1 MIIILNRYSDFLHL
15 NIYFLKNYLTT
26 GVRMSFI
33 KSKNI
38 LLVLVSLSVSFVHA
52 YGQPKLDVPDIEFDT
67 FTLDNGLTVVV
78 HEDRKVPMVAVNIWY
93 HVGSKNEK
101 QGKTGFAHL
110 FEHLMFNGTENYNA
124 EYFEP
129 FEKIG
134 ATDQN
139 GTTNSDRT
147 NYFQNVPTNALDLA
161 LWMESERMGH
171 ILNVIDQ
178 EKLDEQRGVVQNEKR
193 QGENQPYGQVWNAI
207 GEAVFPEGHPYSWSV
222 IGSMDDLNAATLD
235 DVKEWFETYYGPT
248 NAVLALAGDID
259 LETAKAKAE
268 EYFGDIPGGPPLS
281 KPKKWIAKRSEQTR
295 EVMEDN
301 VPQTRIYKVWNV
313 AEDGTNDAQAL
324 ELAASTLSGSK
335 NSPLYQELVYK
346 TSLASSVSAFYYG
359 REIAGLFV
367 IVATVASDQDPNE
380 VEQVMDETLK
390 KYLQRGPDAKLLKN
404 IKTSSVSSLTNGLQ
418 RIGGFGGKSDIL
430 ATYQTLYGDAGAFRE
445 QLNVYLNTSTTDIK
459 KAANKWLSSGDY
471 VLSIVPAKKTS
482 VVKSSVDRSKGIP
495 YPTEKLSYSFP
506 KIESAILD
514 NGSKLVLAERNDLPL
529 VNLEVVF
536 NKGWAIESLDK
547 QGLVNFTMS
556 MIDEGT
562 AKYSSLEFAEAQEA
576 LGSGVSFGSSIDT
589 TYASMSSLKAN
600 LEPTLDLLKEGLLNP
615 TFPQDEL
622 DKVQKRWLDSID
634 QQLNNPGSVAN
645 RKIRSLVYGEG
656 HPYAKESGSGIKDTV
671 ETFTRNDLIEMHE
684 MLTNPN
690 DTTFIVTGD
699 INLEDAKSLLN
710 KKFGTWVS
718 ADSNNSEINLYTV
731 ADQTKP
737 RVFLIDKPGAIQS
750 YILAAQLLPPTN
762 SDDDILIDYMNYAIA
777 GSFTSRLNMNLR
789 EDKSWSYGVRT
800 STGYSQG
807 QRLMRMTAPVQTDKT
822 APAILEVLREYNEYI
837 NNSPITEDELS
848 KIKNARTLRLPG
860 QYETLGAL
868 LGGMED
874 IVKYEREFNY
884 LDTIADKR
892 NAIELNDVRA
902 ATKKYLDT
910 NKWTWVIVGDLSQI
924 ETPIRD
930 LNIGTVEVLN
940 N

>member
-1 MIIILNRYSDFLHL
+1 MDLFK
-15 NIYFLKNYLTT
+15 F
-26 GVRMSFI
+26 
-33 KSKNI
+33 KNI
-38 LLVLVSLSVSFVHA
+38 FLILATVTISSIQA
-52 YGQPKLDVPDIEFDT
+52 YGQPELEVPDIEFET

-101 QGKTGFAHL
+101 PGKTGFAHL

-178 EKLDEQRGVVQNEKR
+178 DKLDEQRGVVQNEKR

-207 GEAVFPEGHPYSWSV
+207 GEAVFPKGHPYSWSV

-259 LETAKAKAE
+259 VETAKIKVQ
-268 EYFGDIPGGPPLS
+268 EYFGDIPGGPPLT

-313 AEDGTNDAQAL
+313 AEDGTNEAQAL
-324 ELAASTLSGSK
+324 DLASSTLAGSK

-346 TSLASSVSAFYYG
+346 TGLASGVSAFYYG

-367 IVATVASDQDPNE
+367 IVATVASGQDPDE
-380 VEQVMDETLK
+380 VEKVIDDTLE
-390 KYLQRGPDAKLLKN
+390 KYLQRGPDTKLLKN
-404 IKTSSVSSLTNGLQ
+404 IKTSSISSLTNGLQ

-445 QLNVYLNTSTTDIK
+445 QLSIYLNTSAVDIK
-459 KAANKWLSSGDY
+459 KAANKWLTSGDY

-482 VVKSSVDRSKGIP
+482 VEKSQVDRSKGIP

-506 KIESAILD
+506 KIQSAVLD

-536 NKGWAIESLDK
+536 NKGWAIESNEQ
-547 QGLVNFTMS
+547 QGLANFTMS
-556 MIDEGT
+556 MMDEGT
-562 AKYSSLEFAEAQEA
+562 KKYSSLDFAEAQER
-576 LGSGVSFGSSIDT
+576 LGSGIGYGSSIDT
-589 TYASMSSLKAN
+589 TYASLSSMKVN
-600 LEPTLDLLKEGLLNP
+600 LEATLDLFKEGLLNP
-615 TFPQDEL
+615 IFPQAEL
-622 DKVQKRWLDSID
+622 DKVKKRWLDSID

-645 RKIRSLVYGEG
+645 RKIRGLVYGEG
-656 HPYAKESGSGIKDTV
+656 HPYAKESSSGLKETV
-671 ETFTRNDLIEMHE
+671 EQFTREDLIKMHAL
-684 MLTNPN
+684 LTNPS
-690 DTTFIVTGD
+690 DSTFIVTGD
-699 INLEDAKSLLN
+699 INLNEATELLN
-710 KKFGTWVS
+710 KKF
-718 ADSNNSEINLYTV
+718 NNWTSQASDINPIDLFTVEDQSE
-731 ADQTKP
+731 P

-777 GSFTSRLNMNLR
+777 GSFTSRINMNLR

-822 APAILEVLREYNEYI
+822 APAILEVLREYNEYV
-837 NNSPITEDELS
+837 NDSPITADELS

-874 IVKYEREFNY
+874 IVKYNRDFDY

-892 NAIELNDVRA
+892 NAILLEDVRSA
-902 ATKKYLDT
+902 SKKYLDT
-910 NKWTWVIVGDLSQI
+910 NKWTWVIVGDLAQI
-924 ETPIRD
+924 ESPVRE
-930 LNIGTVEVLN
+930 LNIGKVEILTN
-940 N
+940 

>member
-1 MIIILNRYSDFLHL
+1 MKIVN
-15 NIYFLKNYLTT
+15 T
-26 GVRMSFI
+26 
-33 KSKNI
+33 KNI
-38 LLVLVSLSVSFVHA
+38 LFVLITLSVSTLFA
-52 YGQPKLDVPDIEFDT
+52 YGQTKLDVPDIEYDT
-67 FTLDNGLTVVV
+67 FTLNNGLTVVV
-78 HEDRKVPMVAVNIWY
+78 HEDRKVPMVAVNVWY

-101 QGKTGFAHL
+101 VGKTGFAHL

-139 GTTNSDRT
+139 GTTNNDRT

-193 QGENQPYGQVWNAI
+193 QGENQPYGQVFNAI
-207 GEAVFPEGHPYSWSV
+207 GKAVFPKGHPYSWSV
-222 IGSMDDLNAATLD
+222 IGSMEDLNAATLD

-248 NAVLALAGDID
+248 NAVIALAGDID
-259 LETAKAKAE
+259 LETAKIKVQ
-268 EYFGDIPGGPPLS
+268 EYFGDIQAGPPLT
-281 KPKKWIAKRSEQTR
+281 KPKKWIAKRTEQTR

-313 AEDGTNDAQAL
+313 PEDGTAEAQAL
-324 ELAASTLSGSK
+324 DLASSTLAGSK

-346 TSLASSVSAFYYG
+346 TGLATGVSAFYYG
-359 REIAGLFV
+359 REIAGLF
-367 IVATVASDQDPNE
+367 IISATVAPGQDVNE
-380 VEQVMDETLK
+380 VENVIDATLQ
-390 KYLQRGPDAKLLKN
+390 KYLKTGPNSKLLKN
-404 IKTSSVSSLTNGLQ
+404 TKTSTIAGLTNGLQ

-430 ATYQTLYGDAGAFRE
+430 ATYQTLYGDAGAFKKI
-445 QLNVYLNTSTTDIK
+445 LAMYLDTSSNDVK

-471 VLSIVPAKKTS
+471 VLTIVPAAKTS
-482 VVKSSVDRSKGIP
+482 VVESLVDRSKGIP

-506 KIESAILD
+506 TIKSAILE

-529 VNLEVVF
+529 VQLEIVF
-536 NKGWAIESLDK
+536 NNGYAIESDNEL
-547 QGLVNFTMS
+547 GLVNFTMS
-556 MIDEGT
+556 MVDEGT
-562 AKYSSLEFAEAQEA
+562 DKYNSLEFAEMQES
-576 LGSGVSFGSSIDT
+576 LGSEIGFGSSIDT
-589 TYASMSSLKAN
+589 TYASMSSLKVN
-600 LEPTLDLLKEGLLNP
+600 LEKTLDLFKEGLLNP
-615 TFPQDEL
+615 TFPQVEL
-622 DKVQKRWLDSID
+622 DKVKKRWLAGID
-634 QQLNNPGSVAN
+634 QELNSPASMAN
-645 RKIRSLVYGEG
+645 REIRTLVYGSG
-656 HPYAKESGSGIKDTV
+656 HPYAKASSSGVKNTV
-671 ETFTRNDLIEMHE
+671 ENFTREDLQGMYAK
-684 MLTNPN
+684 LTNPN
-690 DTTFIVTGD
+690 DATFIVTGD
-699 INLEDAKSLLN
+699 ISLADATELLN
-710 KKFGTWVS
+710 KKF
-718 ADSNNSEINLYTV
+718 SNWKSPDKAIAQVDLFNVN
-731 ADQTKP
+731 DQASP

-822 APAILEVLREYNEYI
+822 APSITEILREYNEYI
-837 NNSPITEDELS
+837 NSSPINEEELS

-868 LGGMED
+868 LGGIED
-874 IVKYEREFNY
+874 IVKYNRDFDY

-892 NAIELNDVRA
+892 NSIKLEDVQS
-902 ATKKYLDT
+902 ATTKYLDT
-910 NKWTWVIVGDLSQI
+910 NKWTWVIVGDLNEI
-924 ETPIRD
+924 ENPVRD
-930 LNIGTVEVLN
+930 LNIGPVKVIEN
-940 N
+940 

>member
-1 MIIILNRYSDFLHL
+1 MDLFK
-15 NIYFLKNYLTT
+15 F
-26 GVRMSFI
+26 
-33 KSKNI
+33 KNI
-38 LLVLVSLSVSFVHA
+38 FLILATVTISSIQA
-52 YGQPKLDVPDIEFDT
+52 YGQPELEVPDIEFET

-101 QGKTGFAHL
+101 PGKTGFAHL

-178 EKLDEQRGVVQNEKR
+178 DKLDEQRGVVQNEKR

-207 GEAVFPEGHPYSWSV
+207 GEAVFPKGHPYSWSV

-259 LETAKAKAE
+259 VETAKIKVQ
-268 EYFGDIPGGPPLS
+268 EYFGDIPGGPPLT

-313 AEDGTNDAQAL
+313 AEDGTNEAQAL
-324 ELAASTLSGSK
+324 DLASSTLAGSK

-346 TSLASSVSAFYYG
+346 TGLASGVSAFYYG

-367 IVATVASDQDPNE
+367 IVATVASGQDPDE
-380 VEQVMDETLK
+380 VEKVIDDTLE
-390 KYLQRGPDAKLLKN
+390 KYLQRGPDTKLLKN
-404 IKTSSVSSLTNGLQ
+404 IKTSSISSLTNGLQ

-445 QLNVYLNTSTTDIK
+445 QLSIYLNTSAVDIK
-459 KAANKWLSSGDY
+459 KAANKWLTSGDY

-482 VVKSSVDRSKGIP
+482 VVKSQVDRSKGIP

-506 KIESAILD
+506 KIQSAVLD

-529 VNLEVVF
+529 VNIEVVF
-536 NKGWAIESLDK
+536 NKGWAIESNEQ
-547 QGLVNFTMS
+547 QGLANFTMS
-556 MIDEGT
+556 MMDEGT
-562 AKYSSLEFAEAQEA
+562 KKYSSLDFAEAQER
-576 LGSGVSFGSSIDT
+576 LGSGIGYGSSIDT
-589 TYASMSSLKAN
+589 TYASLSSMKVN
-600 LEPTLDLLKEGLLNP
+600 LEATLDLFKEGLLNP
-615 TFPQDEL
+615 IFPQAEL
-622 DKVQKRWLDSID
+622 DKVKKRWLDSID

-645 RKIRSLVYGEG
+645 RKIRGLVYGEG
-656 HPYAKESGSGIKDTV
+656 HPYAKESSSGLKETV
-671 ETFTRNDLIEMHE
+671 EQFTREDLIKMHAL
-684 MLTNPN
+684 LTNPS
-690 DTTFIVTGD
+690 DSTFIVTGD
-699 INLEDAKSLLN
+699 INLNEATELLN
-710 KKFGTWVS
+710 KKF
-718 ADSNNSEINLYTV
+718 NNWTSKASDINPIDLFTVEDQSE
-731 ADQTKP
+731 P

-777 GSFTSRLNMNLR
+777 GSFTSRINMNLR

-822 APAILEVLREYNEYI
+822 APAILEVLREYNEYV
-837 NNSPITEDELS
+837 NDSPITADELS

-874 IVKYEREFNY
+874 IVKYNRDFDY

-892 NAIELNDVRA
+892 NAILLEDVRSA
-902 ATKKYLDT
+902 SKKYLDT
-910 NKWTWVIVGDLSQI
+910 NKWTWVIVGDLAQI
-924 ETPIRD
+924 ESPVRE
-930 LNIGTVEVLN
+930 LNIGKVEILTN
-940 N
+940 

>member
-1 MIIILNRYSDFLHL
+1 MKIA
-15 NIYFLKNYLTT
+15 KT
-26 GVRMSFI
+26 
-33 KSKNI
+33 KNI
-38 LLVLVSLSVSFVHA
+38 LFVLITFSVSTLFA
-52 YGQPKLDVPDIEFDT
+52 YGQTKLDVPDIEYDT
-67 FTLDNGLTVVV
+67 FTLNNGLTVVV
-78 HEDRKVPMVAVNIWY
+78 HEDRKVPMVAVNVWY

-101 QGKTGFAHL
+101 VGKTGFAHL

-139 GTTNSDRT
+139 GTTNNDRT

-193 QGENQPYGQVWNAI
+193 QGENQPYGQVFNAI
-207 GEAVFPEGHPYSWSV
+207 GKAVFPKGHPYSWSV
-222 IGSMDDLNAATLD
+222 IGSMEDLNAATLD

-248 NAVLALAGDID
+248 NAVIALAGDID
-259 LETAKAKAE
+259 LETAKIKVQ
-268 EYFGDIPGGPPLS
+268 EYFGDIQAGPPLT
-281 KPKKWIAKRSEQTR
+281 KPKKWIAKRTEQTR

-313 AEDGTNDAQAL
+313 PEDGTAEAQAL
-324 ELAASTLSGSK
+324 DLASSTLAGSK

-346 TSLASSVSAFYYG
+346 TGLATGVSAFYYG
-359 REIAGLFV
+359 REIAGLF
-367 IVATVASDQDPNE
+367 IISATVAPGQDVNE
-380 VEQVMDETLK
+380 VENVIDATLQ
-390 KYLQRGPDAKLLKN
+390 KYLKTGPNSKLLKN
-404 IKTSSVSSLTNGLQ
+404 TKTSTIAGLTNGLQ

-430 ATYQTLYGDAGAFRE
+430 ATYQTLYGDAGAFKKI
-445 QLNVYLNTSTTDIK
+445 LAMYLDTSSNDVK

-471 VLSIVPAKKTS
+471 VLTIVPAAKTS
-482 VVKSSVDRSKGIP
+482 VVESLVDRSKGIP

-506 KIESAILD
+506 TIQSAILE

-529 VNLEVVF
+529 VQLEIVF
-536 NKGWAIESLDK
+536 NNGYAIESDNEL
-547 QGLVNFTMS
+547 GLVNFTMS
-556 MIDEGT
+556 MVDEGT
-562 AKYSSLEFAEAQEA
+562 DKYNSLEFAEMQES
-576 LGSGVSFGSSIDT
+576 LGSGIGFGSSIDT
-589 TYASMSSLKAN
+589 TYASMSSLKVN
-600 LEPTLDLLKEGLLNP
+600 LEKTLDLFKEGLLNP
-615 TFPQDEL
+615 TFPQVEL
-622 DKVQKRWLDSID
+622 DKVKKRWLAGID
-634 QQLNNPGSVAN
+634 QELNSPASMAN
-645 RKIRSLVYGEG
+645 REIRTLVYGSG
-656 HPYAKESGSGIKDTV
+656 HPYAKASSSGVKNTV
-671 ETFTRNDLIEMHE
+671 ENFTREDLQGMYAK
-684 MLTNPN
+684 LTNPN
-690 DTTFIVTGD
+690 DATFIVTGD
-699 INLEDAKSLLN
+699 ISLADATELLN
-710 KKFGTWVS
+710 KKF
-718 ADSNNSEINLYTV
+718 SNWKSPDKAIAQVDLFNVN
-731 ADQTKP
+731 DQASP

-822 APAILEVLREYNEYI
+822 APAITEILREYNEYI
-837 NNSPITEDELS
+837 NSSPINEEELS

-868 LGGMED
+868 LGGIED
-874 IVKYEREFNY
+874 IVKYNRDFDY

-892 NAIELNDVRA
+892 NSIKLEDVQS
-902 ATKKYLDT
+902 ATSKYLDT
-910 NKWTWVIVGDLSQI
+910 NKWTWVIVGDLNEI
-924 ETPIRD
+924 ENPVRD
-930 LNIGTVEVLN
+930 LNIGPVKVIEN
-940 N
+940 

>member
-1 MIIILNRYSDFLHL
+1 MKIVN
-15 NIYFLKNYLTT
+15 T
-26 GVRMSFI
+26 
-33 KSKNI
+33 KNI
-38 LLVLVSLSVSFVHA
+38 LFVLITLSVSTLFA
-52 YGQPKLDVPDIEFDT
+52 YGQTKLDVPDIEYDT
-67 FTLDNGLTVVV
+67 FTLNNGLTVVV
-78 HEDRKVPMVAVNIWY
+78 HEDRKVPMVAVNVWY

-101 QGKTGFAHL
+101 VGKTGFAHL

-139 GTTNSDRT
+139 GTTNNDRT

-193 QGENQPYGQVWNAI
+193 QGENQPYGQVFNAI
-207 GEAVFPEGHPYSWSV
+207 GKAVFPKGHPYSWSV
-222 IGSMDDLNAATLD
+222 IGSMEDLNAATLD

-248 NAVLALAGDID
+248 NAVIALAGDID
-259 LETAKAKAE
+259 LETAKIKVQ
-268 EYFGDIPGGPPLS
+268 EYFGDIQAGPPLT
-281 KPKKWIAKRSEQTR
+281 KPKKWIAKRTEQTR

-313 AEDGTNDAQAL
+313 PEDGTAEAQAL
-324 ELAASTLSGSK
+324 DLASSTLAGSK

-346 TSLASSVSAFYYG
+346 KGLATGVSAFYYG
-359 REIAGLFV
+359 REIAGLF
-367 IVATVASDQDPNE
+367 IISATVAPGQDVNE
-380 VEQVMDETLK
+380 VENVIDATLQ
-390 KYLQRGPDAKLLKN
+390 KYLKTGPNSKLLKN
-404 IKTSSVSSLTNGLQ
+404 TKTSTIAGLTNGLQ

-430 ATYQTLYGDAGAFRE
+430 ATYQTLYGDAGAFKKI
-445 QLNVYLNTSTTDIK
+445 LAMYLDTSASDVK

-471 VLSIVPAKKTS
+471 VLTIVPAAKTS
-482 VVKSSVDRSKGIP
+482 VVKSLVDRSKGIP

-506 KIESAILD
+506 TIQSAILE

-529 VNLEVVF
+529 VQLEIVF
-536 NKGWAIESLDK
+536 NNGYAIESDNEL
-547 QGLVNFTMS
+547 GLVNFTMS
-556 MIDEGT
+556 MVDEGT
-562 AKYSSLEFAEAQEA
+562 DKYNSLEFAEMQES
-576 LGSGVSFGSSIDT
+576 LGSGIGFGSSIDT
-589 TYASMSSLKAN
+589 TYASMSSLKVN
-600 LEPTLDLLKEGLLNP
+600 LEKTLDLFKEGLLNP
-615 TFPQDEL
+615 TFPQVEL
-622 DKVQKRWLDSID
+622 DKVKKRWLAGID
-634 QQLNNPGSVAN
+634 QELNSPASMAN
-645 RKIRSLVYGEG
+645 REIRTLVYGSG
-656 HPYAKESGSGIKDTV
+656 HPYAKSSSSGIKSTV
-671 ETFTRNDLIEMHE
+671 ENFTREDLQGMYAK
-684 MLTNPN
+684 LTNPN
-690 DTTFIVTGD
+690 DATFIVTGD
-699 INLEDAKSLLN
+699 ISLADATELLN
-710 KKFGTWVS
+710 KKF
-718 ADSNNSEINLYTV
+718 SNWKSPDKAIVQVDLFNVN
-731 ADQTKP
+731 DQASP

-822 APAILEVLREYNEYI
+822 APAIIEILREYNEYI
-837 NNSPITEDELS
+837 NSSPINEEELS

-868 LGGMED
+868 LGGIED
-874 IVKYEREFNY
+874 IVKYNRDFDY

-892 NAIELNDVRA
+892 NSIKLEDVQS
-902 ATKKYLDT
+902 ATTKYLDT
-910 NKWTWVIVGDLSQI
+910 NKWTWVIVGDLNEI
-924 ETPIRD
+924 ENPVRD
-930 LNIGTVEVLN
+930 LNIGPVKIIEN
-940 N
+940 

>member
-1 MIIILNRYSDFLHL
+1 MDLFK
-15 NIYFLKNYLTT
+15 F
-26 GVRMSFI
+26 
-33 KSKNI
+33 KNI
-38 LLVLVSLSVSFVHA
+38 FLILATVTIGSIQA
-52 YGQPKLDVPDIEFDT
+52 YGQPELEVPDIEFET

-101 QGKTGFAHL
+101 PGKTGFAHL

-178 EKLDEQRGVVQNEKR
+178 DKLDEQRGVVQNEKR

-207 GEAVFPEGHPYSWSV
+207 GEAVFPKGHPYSWSV

-259 LETAKAKAE
+259 VETAKIKVQ
-268 EYFGDIPGGPPLS
+268 EYFGDIPGGPPLT

-313 AEDGTNDAQAL
+313 AEDGTNEAQAL
-324 ELAASTLSGSK
+324 DLASSTLAGSK

-346 TSLASSVSAFYYG
+346 TGLASGVSAFYYG

-367 IVATVASDQDPNE
+367 IVATVASGQDPDE
-380 VEQVMDETLK
+380 VEKVIDDTLE
-390 KYLQRGPDAKLLKN
+390 KYLQRGPDTKLLKN
-404 IKTSSVSSLTNGLQ
+404 IKTSSISSLTNGLQ

-445 QLNVYLNTSTTDIK
+445 QLSIYLNTSAVDIK
-459 KAANKWLSSGDY
+459 KAANKWLTSGDY

-482 VVKSSVDRSKGIP
+482 VVKSQVDRSKGIP

-506 KIESAILD
+506 KIQSAVLD

-536 NKGWAIESLDK
+536 NKGWAIESNEQ
-547 QGLVNFTMS
+547 QGLANFTMS
-556 MIDEGT
+556 MMDEGT
-562 AKYSSLEFAEAQEA
+562 KKYSSLDFAEAQER
-576 LGSGVSFGSSIDT
+576 LGSGIYYGSSIDT
-589 TYASMSSLKAN
+589 TYASLSSMKVN
-600 LEPTLDLLKEGLLNP
+600 LEATLDLFKEGLLNP
-615 TFPQDEL
+615 IFPQAEL
-622 DKVQKRWLDSID
+622 DKVKKRWLDSID

-645 RKIRSLVYGEG
+645 RKIRGLVYGEG
-656 HPYAKESGSGIKDTV
+656 HPYAKESSSGLKETV
-671 ETFTRNDLIEMHE
+671 EQFTREDLIQMHSL
-684 MLTNPN
+684 LTNPS
-690 DTTFIVTGD
+690 DSTFIVTGD
-699 INLEDAKSLLN
+699 ISINEATELLN
-710 KKFGTWVS
+710 KKFNDWTSQASDINPIDLFTVE
-718 ADSNNSEINLYTV
+718 DQSE
-731 ADQTKP
+731 P

-777 GSFTSRLNMNLR
+777 GSFTSRINMNLR

-822 APAILEVLREYNEYI
+822 APAILEVLREYNQYV
-837 NNSPITEDELS
+837 NDSPITADELS

-874 IVKYEREFNY
+874 IVKYNRDFDY

-892 NAIELNDVRA
+892 NAILLEDVRSA
-902 ATKKYLDT
+902 SKKYLDT
-910 NKWTWVIVGDLSQI
+910 NKWTWVIVGDLAQI
-924 ETPIRD
+924 ESPVRE
-930 LNIGTVEVLN
+930 LNIGKVEILTN
-940 N
+940 

>member
-1 MIIILNRYSDFLHL
+1 MDLFK
-15 NIYFLKNYLTT
+15 F
-26 GVRMSFI
+26 
-33 KSKNI
+33 KNI
-38 LLVLVSLSVSFVHA
+38 FLILATVTIGSIQA
-52 YGQPKLDVPDIEFDT
+52 YGQPELEVPDIEFET

-101 QGKTGFAHL
+101 PGKTGFAHL

-178 EKLDEQRGVVQNEKR
+178 DKLDEQRGVVQNEKR

-207 GEAVFPEGHPYSWSV
+207 GEAVFPKGHPYSWSV

-259 LETAKAKAE
+259 VETAKIKVQ
-268 EYFGDIPGGPPLS
+268 EYFGDIPGGPPLT

-313 AEDGTNDAQAL
+313 AEDGTNEAQAL
-324 ELAASTLSGSK
+324 DLASSTLAGSK

-346 TSLASSVSAFYYG
+346 TGLASGVSAFYYG

-367 IVATVASDQDPNE
+367 IVATVASGQDPDE
-380 VEQVMDETLK
+380 VEKVIDDTLE
-390 KYLQRGPDAKLLKN
+390 KYLQIGPDTKLLKN
-404 IKTSSVSSLTNGLQ
+404 IKTSSISSLTNGLQ

-445 QLNVYLNTSTTDIK
+445 QLSIYLNTSAVDIK
-459 KAANKWLSSGDY
+459 KAANKWLTSGDY

-482 VVKSSVDRSKGIP
+482 VVKSQVDRSKGIP

-506 KIESAILD
+506 KIQSAVLD

-529 VNLEVVF
+529 VNLEIVF
-536 NKGWAIESLDK
+536 NKGWAIESNEQ
-547 QGLVNFTMS
+547 QGLANFTMS
-556 MIDEGT
+556 MMDEGT
-562 AKYSSLEFAEAQEA
+562 KKYSSLDFAEAQER
-576 LGSGVSFGSSIDT
+576 LGSGIGYGSSIDT
-589 TYASMSSLKAN
+589 TYASLSSMKVN
-600 LEPTLDLLKEGLLNP
+600 LEATLDLFKEGLLNP
-615 TFPQDEL
+615 IFPQAEL
-622 DKVQKRWLDSID
+622 DKVKKRWLDSID

-645 RKIRSLVYGEG
+645 RKIRGLVYGEG
-656 HPYAKESGSGIKDTV
+656 HPYAKESSSGLKETV
-671 ETFTRNDLIEMHE
+671 EQFSREDLIQMHSL
-684 MLTNPN
+684 LTNPS
-690 DTTFIVTGD
+690 DSTFIVTGD
-699 INLEDAKSLLN
+699 ISLNEATELLN
-710 KKFGTWVS
+710 KKFNDWTSQASDINPIDLFTVE
-718 ADSNNSEINLYTV
+718 DQSE
-731 ADQTKP
+731 P

-777 GSFTSRLNMNLR
+777 GSFTSRINMNLR

-822 APAILEVLREYNEYI
+822 APAILEVLREYNQYV
-837 NNSPITEDELS
+837 NDSPITADELS

-874 IVKYEREFNY
+874 IVKYNRDFDY

-892 NAIELNDVRA
+892 NAILLEDVRSA
-902 ATKKYLDT
+902 SKKYLDT
-910 NKWTWVIVGDLSQI
+910 NKWTWVIVGDLAQI
-924 ETPIRD
+924 ESPVRE
-930 LNIGTVEVLN
+930 LNIGKVEILTN
-940 N
+940 

>member
-1 MIIILNRYSDFLHL
+1 MDLFK
-15 NIYFLKNYLTT
+15 F
-26 GVRMSFI
+26 
-33 KSKNI
+33 KNI
-38 LLVLVSLSVSFVHA
+38 FLILATVTIGSIQA
-52 YGQPKLDVPDIEFDT
+52 YGQPELEVPDIEFET

-101 QGKTGFAHL
+101 PGKTGFAHL

-178 EKLDEQRGVVQNEKR
+178 DKLDEQRGVVQNEKR

-207 GEAVFPEGHPYSWSV
+207 GEAVFPKGHPYSWSV

-259 LETAKAKAE
+259 VETAKIKVQ
-268 EYFGDIPGGPPLS
+268 EYFGDIPGGPPLT

-313 AEDGTNDAQAL
+313 AEDGTNEAQAL
-324 ELAASTLSGSK
+324 DLASSTLAGSK

-346 TSLASSVSAFYYG
+346 TGLASGVSAFYYG

-367 IVATVASDQDPNE
+367 IVATVASGQDPDE
-380 VEQVMDETLK
+380 VEKVIDDTLE
-390 KYLQRGPDAKLLKN
+390 KYLQRGPDTKLLKN
-404 IKTSSVSSLTNGLQ
+404 IKTSSISSLTNGLQ

-445 QLNVYLNTSTTDIK
+445 QLSIYLNTSAVDIK
-459 KAANKWLSSGDY
+459 KAANKWLTSGDY

-482 VVKSSVDRSKGIP
+482 VVKSQVDRSKGIP

-506 KIESAILD
+506 KIQSAVLD

-536 NKGWAIESLDK
+536 NKGWAIESNEQ
-547 QGLVNFTMS
+547 QGLANFTMS
-556 MIDEGT
+556 MMDEGT
-562 AKYSSLEFAEAQEA
+562 KKYSSLDFAEAQER
-576 LGSGVSFGSSIDT
+576 LGSGIGYGSSIDT
-589 TYASMSSLKAN
+589 TYASLSSMKVN
-600 LEPTLDLLKEGLLNP
+600 LEATLDLFKEGLLNP
-615 TFPQDEL
+615 IFPQAEL
-622 DKVQKRWLDSID
+622 DKVKKRWLDSID

-645 RKIRSLVYGEG
+645 RKIRGLVYGEG
-656 HPYAKESGSGIKDTV
+656 HPYAKESSSGLKETV
-671 ETFTRNDLIEMHE
+671 EQFTREDLIQMHSL
-684 MLTNPN
+684 LTNPS
-690 DTTFIVTGD
+690 DSTFIVTGD
-699 INLEDAKSLLN
+699 ISLNEATELLN
-710 KKFGTWVS
+710 KKFNDWTSQASDINPIDLFTVE
-718 ADSNNSEINLYTV
+718 DQSE
-731 ADQTKP
+731 P

-777 GSFTSRLNMNLR
+777 GSFTSRINMNLR

-822 APAILEVLREYNEYI
+822 APAILEVLREYNQYV
-837 NNSPITEDELS
+837 NDSPITADELS

-874 IVKYEREFNY
+874 IVKYNRDFDY

-892 NAIELNDVRA
+892 NAILLEDVRSA
-902 ATKKYLDT
+902 SKKYLDT
-910 NKWTWVIVGDLSQI
+910 NKWTWVIVGDLAQI
-924 ETPIRD
+924 ESPVRE
-930 LNIGTVEVLN
+930 LNIGKVEILTN
-940 N
+940 

>member
-1 MIIILNRYSDFLHL
+1 MKIVN
-15 NIYFLKNYLTT
+15 T
-26 GVRMSFI
+26 
-33 KSKNI
+33 KNI
-38 LLVLVSLSVSFVHA
+38 LFVLITLSVSTLFA
-52 YGQPKLDVPDIEFDT
+52 YGQTKLDVPDIEYDT
-67 FTLDNGLTVVV
+67 FTLNNGLTVVV
-78 HEDRKVPMVAVNIWY
+78 HEDRKVPMVAVNVWY

-101 QGKTGFAHL
+101 VGKTGFAHL

-139 GTTNSDRT
+139 GTTNNDRT

-193 QGENQPYGQVWNAI
+193 QGENQPYGQVFNAI
-207 GEAVFPEGHPYSWSV
+207 GKAVFPKGHPYSWSV
-222 IGSMDDLNAATLD
+222 IGSMEDLNAATLD

-248 NAVLALAGDID
+248 NAVIALAGDID
-259 LETAKAKAE
+259 LETAKIKVQ
-268 EYFGDIPGGPPLS
+268 EYFGDIQAGPPLT
-281 KPKKWIAKRSEQTR
+281 KPKKWIAKRTEQTR

-313 AEDGTNDAQAL
+313 PEDGTAEAQAL
-324 ELAASTLSGSK
+324 DLASSTLAGSK

-346 TSLASSVSAFYYG
+346 TGLATGVSAFYYG
-359 REIAGLFV
+359 REIAGLF
-367 IVATVASDQDPNE
+367 IISATVAPGQDVNE
-380 VEQVMDETLK
+380 VENVIDATLQ
-390 KYLQRGPDAKLLKN
+390 KYLKTGPNSKLLKN
-404 IKTSSVSSLTNGLQ
+404 TKTSTIAGLTNGLQ

-430 ATYQTLYGDAGAFRE
+430 ATYQTLYGDAGAFKKI
-445 QLNVYLNTSTTDIK
+445 LAMYLDTSANDVK

-471 VLSIVPAKKTS
+471 VLTIVPAAKTS
-482 VVKSSVDRSKGIP
+482 VVESLVDRSKGIP

-506 KIESAILD
+506 TIKSAILE

-529 VNLEVVF
+529 VQLEIVF
-536 NKGWAIESLDK
+536 NNGYAIESDNEL
-547 QGLVNFTMS
+547 GLVNFTMS
-556 MIDEGT
+556 MVDEGT
-562 AKYSSLEFAEAQEA
+562 DKYNSLEFAEMQES
-576 LGSGVSFGSSIDT
+576 LGSGIGFGSSIDT
-589 TYASMSSLKAN
+589 TYASMSSLKVN
-600 LEPTLDLLKEGLLNP
+600 LEKTLDLFKEGLLNP
-615 TFPQDEL
+615 TFPQVEL
-622 DKVQKRWLDSID
+622 DKVKKRWLAGID
-634 QQLNNPGSVAN
+634 QELNSPASMAN
-645 RKIRSLVYGEG
+645 REIRTLVYGSG
-656 HPYAKESGSGIKDTV
+656 HPYAKASSSGVKNTV
-671 ETFTRNDLIEMHE
+671 ENFTREDLQGMYAK
-684 MLTNPN
+684 LTNPN
-690 DTTFIVTGD
+690 DATFIVTGD
-699 INLEDAKSLLN
+699 ISLADATELLN
-710 KKFGTWVS
+710 KKF
-718 ADSNNSEINLYTV
+718 SNWKSPDKAIAQVDLFNVN
-731 ADQTKP
+731 DQASP

-822 APAILEVLREYNEYI
+822 APAIIEILREYNEYI
-837 NNSPITEDELS
+837 NSSPINEEELS

-868 LGGMED
+868 LGGIED
-874 IVKYEREFNY
+874 IVKYNRDFDY

-892 NAIELNDVRA
+892 NSIKLEDVQS
-902 ATKKYLDT
+902 ATTKYLDT
-910 NKWTWVIVGDLSQI
+910 NKWTWVIVGDLNEI
-924 ETPIRD
+924 ENPVRD
-930 LNIGTVEVLN
+930 LNIGPVKIIEN
-940 N
+940 

>member
-1 MIIILNRYSDFLHL
+1 MDLFK
-15 NIYFLKNYLTT
+15 F
-26 GVRMSFI
+26 
-33 KSKNI
+33 KNI
-38 LLVLVSLSVSFVHA
+38 FLILATVTIGSIQA
-52 YGQPKLDVPDIEFDT
+52 YGQPELEVPDIEFET

-101 QGKTGFAHL
+101 PGKTGFAHL

-178 EKLDEQRGVVQNEKR
+178 DKLDEQRGVVQNEKR

-207 GEAVFPEGHPYSWSV
+207 GEAVFPKGHPYSWSV

-259 LETAKAKAE
+259 VETAKIKVQ
-268 EYFGDIPGGPPLS
+268 EYFGDIPGGPPLT

-313 AEDGTNDAQAL
+313 AEDGTNEAQAL
-324 ELAASTLSGSK
+324 DLASSTLAGSK

-346 TSLASSVSAFYYG
+346 TGLASGVSAFYYG

-367 IVATVASDQDPNE
+367 IVATVASGQDPDE
-380 VEQVMDETLK
+380 VEKVIDDTLE
-390 KYLQRGPDAKLLKN
+390 KYLQRGPDTKLLKN
-404 IKTSSVSSLTNGLQ
+404 IKTSSISSLTNGLQ

-445 QLNVYLNTSTTDIK
+445 QLSIYLNTSAVDIK
-459 KAANKWLSSGDY
+459 KAANKWLTSGDY

-482 VVKSSVDRSKGIP
+482 VVKSQVDRTKGIP

-506 KIESAILD
+506 KIQSAVLD

-536 NKGWAIESLDK
+536 NKGWAIESNEQ
-547 QGLVNFTMS
+547 QGLANFTMS
-556 MIDEGT
+556 MMDEGT
-562 AKYSSLEFAEAQEA
+562 KKYSSLDFAEAQER
-576 LGSGVSFGSSIDT
+576 LGSGIGYGSSIDT
-589 TYASMSSLKAN
+589 TYASLSSMKVN
-600 LEPTLDLLKEGLLNP
+600 LEATLDLFKEGLLNP
-615 TFPQDEL
+615 IFPQAEL
-622 DKVQKRWLDSID
+622 DKVKKRWLDSID

-645 RKIRSLVYGEG
+645 RKIRGLVYGEG
-656 HPYAKESGSGIKDTV
+656 HPYAKESSSGLKETV
-671 ETFTRNDLIEMHE
+671 EQFTREDLIQMHSL
-684 MLTNPN
+684 LTNPS
-690 DTTFIVTGD
+690 DSTFIVTGD
-699 INLEDAKSLLN
+699 ISLNEATELLN
-710 KKFGTWVS
+710 KKFNDWTSQASDINPIDLFTVE
-718 ADSNNSEINLYTV
+718 DQSE
-731 ADQTKP
+731 P

-777 GSFTSRLNMNLR
+777 GSFTSRINMNLR

-822 APAILEVLREYNEYI
+822 APAILEVLREYNQYV
-837 NNSPITEDELS
+837 NDSPITADELS

-874 IVKYEREFNY
+874 IVKYNRDFDY

-892 NAIELNDVRA
+892 NAILLEDVRSA
-902 ATKKYLDT
+902 SKKYLDT
-910 NKWTWVIVGDLSQI
+910 NKWTWVIVGDLAQI
-924 ETPIRD
+924 ESPVRE
-930 LNIGTVEVLN
+930 LNIGKVEILTN
-940 N
+940 

>member
-1 MIIILNRYSDFLHL
+1 MDLFK
-15 NIYFLKNYLTT
+15 F
-26 GVRMSFI
+26 
-33 KSKNI
+33 KNI
-38 LLVLVSLSVSFVHA
+38 FLILATVTISSIQA
-52 YGQPKLDVPDIEFDT
+52 YGQPELEVPDIEFET

-101 QGKTGFAHL
+101 PGKTGFAHL

-178 EKLDEQRGVVQNEKR
+178 DKLDEQRGVVQNEKR

-207 GEAVFPEGHPYSWSV
+207 GEAVFPKGHPYSWSV

-259 LETAKAKAE
+259 VETAKIKVQ
-268 EYFGDIPGGPPLS
+268 EYFGDIPGGPPLT

-313 AEDGTNDAQAL
+313 AEDGTNEAQAL
-324 ELAASTLSGSK
+324 DLASSTLAGSK

-346 TSLASSVSAFYYG
+346 TGLASGVSAFYYG

-367 IVATVASDQDPNE
+367 IVATVASGQDPDE
-380 VEQVMDETLK
+380 VEKVIDDTLE
-390 KYLQRGPDAKLLKN
+390 KYLQRGPDTKLLKN
-404 IKTSSVSSLTNGLQ
+404 IKTSSISSLTNGLQ

-445 QLNVYLNTSTTDIK
+445 QLSIYLNTSAVDIK
-459 KAANKWLSSGDY
+459 KAANKWLTSGDY

-482 VVKSSVDRSKGIP
+482 VVKSQVDRSKGIP

-506 KIESAILD
+506 KIQSAVLD

-536 NKGWAIESLDK
+536 NKGWAIESNEQ
-547 QGLVNFTMS
+547 QGLANFTMS
-556 MIDEGT
+556 MMDEGT
-562 AKYSSLEFAEAQEA
+562 KKYSSLDFAEAQER
-576 LGSGVSFGSSIDT
+576 LGSGIGYGSSIDT
-589 TYASMSSLKAN
+589 TYASLSSMKVN
-600 LEPTLDLLKEGLLNP
+600 LEATLDLFKEGLLNP
-615 TFPQDEL
+615 IFPQAEL
-622 DKVQKRWLDSID
+622 DKVKKRWLDSID

-645 RKIRSLVYGEG
+645 RKIRGLVYGEG
-656 HPYAKESGSGIKDTV
+656 HPYAKESSSGLKETV
-671 ETFTRNDLIEMHE
+671 EQFTREDLIKMHAL
-684 MLTNPN
+684 LTNPS
-690 DTTFIVTGD
+690 DSTFIVTGD
-699 INLEDAKSLLN
+699 INLNEATELLN
-710 KKFGTWVS
+710 KKF
-718 ADSNNSEINLYTV
+718 NNWTSQASDINPIDLFTVEDQSE
-731 ADQTKP
+731 P

-777 GSFTSRLNMNLR
+777 GSFTSRINMNLR

-822 APAILEVLREYNEYI
+822 APAILEVLREYNEYV
-837 NNSPITEDELS
+837 NDSPITADELS

-874 IVKYEREFNY
+874 IVKYNRDFDY

-892 NAIELNDVRA
+892 NAILLEDVRSA
-902 ATKKYLDT
+902 SKKYLDT
-910 NKWTWVIVGDLSQI
+910 NKWTWVIVGDLAQI
-924 ETPIRD
+924 ESPVRE
-930 LNIGTVEVLN
+930 LNIGKVEILTN
-940 N
+940 

>member
-1 MIIILNRYSDFLHL
+1 MDLFK
-15 NIYFLKNYLTT
+15 F
-26 GVRMSFI
+26 
-33 KSKNI
+33 KNI
-38 LLVLVSLSVSFVHA
+38 FLILATVTISSIQA
-52 YGQPKLDVPDIEFDT
+52 YGQPELEVPDIEFET

-101 QGKTGFAHL
+101 PGKTGFAHL

-178 EKLDEQRGVVQNEKR
+178 DKLDEQRGVVQNEKR

-207 GEAVFPEGHPYSWSV
+207 GEAVFPKGHPYSWSV

-259 LETAKAKAE
+259 VETAKIKVQ
-268 EYFGDIPGGPPLS
+268 EYFGDIPGGPPLT

-313 AEDGTNDAQAL
+313 AEDGTNEAQAL
-324 ELAASTLSGSK
+324 DLASSTLAGSK

-346 TSLASSVSAFYYG
+346 TGLASGVSAFYYG

-367 IVATVASDQDPNE
+367 IVATVASGQDPDE
-380 VEQVMDETLK
+380 VEKVIDDTLE
-390 KYLQRGPDAKLLKN
+390 KYLQRGPDNKLLKN
-404 IKTSSVSSLTNGLQ
+404 IKTSSISSLTNGLQ

-445 QLNVYLNTSTTDIK
+445 QLSIYLNTSAVDIK
-459 KAANKWLSSGDY
+459 KAANKWLTSGDY

-482 VVKSSVDRSKGIP
+482 VVKSQVDRSKGIP

-506 KIESAILD
+506 KIQSAVLD

-529 VNLEVVF
+529 VNIEVVF
-536 NKGWAIESLDK
+536 NKGWAIESNEQ
-547 QGLVNFTMS
+547 QGLANFTMS
-556 MIDEGT
+556 MMDEGT
-562 AKYSSLEFAEAQEA
+562 KKYSSLDFAEAQER
-576 LGSGVSFGSSIDT
+576 LGSGIGYGSSIDT
-589 TYASMSSLKAN
+589 TYASLSSMKVN
-600 LEPTLDLLKEGLLNP
+600 LEATLDLFKEGLLNP
-615 TFPQDEL
+615 IFPQAEL
-622 DKVQKRWLDSID
+622 DKVKKRWLDSID

-645 RKIRSLVYGEG
+645 RKIRGLVYGEG
-656 HPYAKESGSGIKDTV
+656 HPYAKESSSGLKETV
-671 ETFTRNDLIEMHE
+671 EQFTREDLIKMHAL
-684 MLTNPN
+684 LTNPS
-690 DTTFIVTGD
+690 DSTFIVTGD
-699 INLEDAKSLLN
+699 INLNEATELLN
-710 KKFGTWVS
+710 KKF
-718 ADSNNSEINLYTV
+718 NNWTSQASDINPIDLFTVEDQSE
-731 ADQTKP
+731 P

-777 GSFTSRLNMNLR
+777 GSFTSRINMNLR

-822 APAILEVLREYNEYI
+822 APAILEVLREYNEYV
-837 NNSPITEDELS
+837 NDSPITADELS

-874 IVKYEREFNY
+874 IVKYNRDFDY

-892 NAIELNDVRA
+892 NAILLEDVRSA
-902 ATKKYLDT
+902 SKKYLDT
-910 NKWTWVIVGDLSQI
+910 NKWTWVIVGDLAQI
-924 ETPIRD
+924 ESPVRE
-930 LNIGTVEVLN
+930 LNIGKVEILTN
-940 N
+940 